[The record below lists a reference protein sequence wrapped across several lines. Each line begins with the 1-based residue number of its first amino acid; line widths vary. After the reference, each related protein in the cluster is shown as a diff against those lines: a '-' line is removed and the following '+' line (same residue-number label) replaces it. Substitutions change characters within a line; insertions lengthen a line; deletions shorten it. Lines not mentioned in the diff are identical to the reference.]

1 MLPGHESI
9 HSHDKNL
16 CTACTAPG
24 AAMGGSFPGII
35 VPAANQSSVPQS
47 GNWCG
52 QVTGFAD
59 SERRLRLHVKPAQ
72 KRAGVA
78 HVVYEA

>member
-1 MLPGHESI
+1 
-9 HSHDKNL
+9 
-16 CTACTAPG
+16 
-24 AAMGGSFPGII
+24 MGGSFPGII

-59 SERRLRLHVKPAQ
+59 SERATTMHSRHVRVARVAFGAVGAELQ
-72 KRAGVA
+72 RA
-78 HVVYEA
+78 